1 MTPLFGEPGQSGFE
15 RSAAGVVIY
24 ECGVDAKR
32 VADPEGLEVGFE
44 RVANEGGGRTLPRR
58 EDGQ

>member
-15 RSAAGVVIY
+15 WSAAGVVIY
-24 ECGVDAKR
+24 ECGVNAEG

-44 RVANEGGGRTLPRR
+44 GVANEGRGGTLPRR